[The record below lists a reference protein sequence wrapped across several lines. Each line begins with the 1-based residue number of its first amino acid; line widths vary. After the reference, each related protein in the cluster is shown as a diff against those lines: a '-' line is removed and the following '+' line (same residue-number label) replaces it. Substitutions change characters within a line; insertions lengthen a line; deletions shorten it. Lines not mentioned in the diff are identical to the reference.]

1 MSEGDDENAQE
12 RLPEDQLKV
21 NLPQAARHIKYPELK
36 LPEFSAILS
45 TGDSWSTV
53 YQLSLRLAPNTLR
66 EWENHSQA
74 RIVQALNPVS
84 TRLRE
89 QRPKPATKFFT
100 LHVSQSSDNYSQ
112 VSAM

>member
-1 MSEGDDENAQE
+1 MWLGVREMSEGDDENAQE

-66 EWENHSQA
+66 EWENHVA
-74 RIVQALNPVS
+74 RGS
-84 TRLRE
+84 TA
-89 QRPKPATKFFT
+89 QRAPRCQST
-100 LHVSQSSDNYSQ
+100 LI
-112 VSAM
+112 